1 MGKLNTVY
9 GMFFIPILLAKLT
22 AFGAVGKTLNQMKRI
37 FEKVKA
43 DKRIII
49 GYSASLFLLLVTYLV
64 TLMANKELKDRS
76 NRLDHTYNVL
86 FNLELLLS
94 TLKDAET
101 GVRGYALTRDI
112 NFLDPYLHSREKAD
126 SIHKELMV
134 LSRENIVQ
142 LNRLKELKSELDSR
156 YNMLEYSL
164 KYYRN
169 GALDS
174 TYNSKSVQLQAKRS
188 MNKIRLMVS
197 IMQNEERHLLTKR
210 DSDLKSTFSNINSI
224 TITSLLLTLL
234 LVLIGFI
241 TYTNENKARKLA
253 LRNIKEYQE
262 QLSRR
267 IDELNNANAELV
279 QMRSMEKFAATGRI
293 ARTIAHEVRNP
304 LTNINLA
311 TSQLK
316 VDVADSD
323 ENMLY
328 LFDIIDRNSNRINK
342 LISDLLQIT
351 KFSELSFDKVS
362 INELLEETLLMA
374 EDRIELNHINIEK
387 EYGTDIM
394 INVDREKMKIAFLNI
409 IINAIE
415 AMEPDKGVLK
425 VSTQNDGKTCII
437 TISDNGIGMDETSLS
452 KLFEPYFTNKPN
464 GNGLGLANTQNI
476 IFNHKGTI
484 SVMSSLGQGTSFII
498 RLLNS

>member
-1 MGKLNTVY
+1 
-9 GMFFIPILLAKLT
+9 
-22 AFGAVGKTLNQMKRI
+22 MKRI

-64 TLMANKELKDRS
+64 TLLANKELKDRS

-86 FNLELLLS
+86 FNLEYLLS
-94 TLKDAET
+94 TIKDAET

-112 NFLDPYLHSREKAD
+112 NFLDPYINSKQTAD
-126 SIHKELMV
+126 SLYNHLLLLTKD
-134 LSRENIVQ
+134 NPVQ
-142 LNRLKELKSELDSR
+142 SDRLKELKAVMGRR
-156 YNMLEYSL
+156 YEMFSTGLEYY
-164 KYYRN
+164 KN
-169 GALDS
+169 GAVDT
-174 TYNSKSVQLQAKRS
+174 TYPLKSLQLESKRS
-188 MNKIRLMVS
+188 MNKIRLMVT
-197 IMQNEERHLLTKR
+197 IMQNEEKHLLAER
-210 DSDLKSTFSNINSI
+210 DAQLKSTFASINSI

-234 LVLIGFI
+234 LVLIGFV
-241 TYTNENKARKLA
+241 TYTNENKARKIA
-253 LRNIKEYQE
+253 LQNIKEYQE

-267 IDELNNANAELV
+267 IDELNTANAQLV

-316 VDVADSD
+316 TDIPEAD
-323 ENMLY
+323 ENILY

-342 LISDLLQIT
+342 LISDLLQTT
-351 KFSELSFDKVS
+351 KFSELSFTTVS
-362 INELLEETLLMA
+362 INDLLEETLLMA
-374 EDRIELNHINIEK
+374 KDRIALNHVSIEK
-387 EYGTDIM
+387 KYHDNTR
-394 INVDREKMKIAFLNI
+394 INVDKEKMKIAFLNI

-415 AMEPDKGVLK
+415 AMEPDKGILK
-425 VSTQNDGKTCII
+425 VGAKTEGKNCVIEI
-437 TISDNGIGMDETSLS
+437 TDNGMGMDENSLC

-484 SVMSSLGQGTSFII
+484 NVSSTEGKGTTFII
-498 RLLNS
+498 RLASA

>member
-1 MGKLNTVY
+1 
-9 GMFFIPILLAKLT
+9 
-22 AFGAVGKTLNQMKRI
+22 MKRI

-64 TLMANKELKDRS
+64 TLLANKELKDRS
-76 NRLDHTYNVL
+76 NRMDHTYNVL
-86 FNLELLLS
+86 FNLEHLLS
-94 TLKDAET
+94 TIKDAET
-101 GVRGYALTRDI
+101 GVRGYALTKDI
-112 NFLDPYLHSREKAD
+112 NFLDPYIHSKETAD
-126 SIHKELMV
+126 SIYNHLLLQTKD
-134 LSRENIVQ
+134 NPIQ
-142 LNRLKELKSELDSR
+142 LARMNELKSVMDKR
-156 YNMLEYSL
+156 YEMFEVSLNYYKNEVTDTTFDLRSIQLES
-164 KYYRN
+164 
-169 GALDS
+169 
-174 TYNSKSVQLQAKRS
+174 KRS

-197 IMQNEERHLLTKR
+197 IMQNEEKNLLAIGDTQ
-210 DSDLKSTFSNINSI
+210 LKSTFSSINTI

-234 LVLIGFI
+234 LVIIGFV
-241 TYTNENKARKLA
+241 TYTNENKARKIA
-253 LRNIKEYQE
+253 MQNIKEYQE
-262 QLSRR
+262 QLSKR
-267 IDELNNANAELV
+267 IDELNNANAQLL

-316 VDVADSD
+316 TDIPAAD

-342 LISDLLQIT
+342 LISDLLQTT
-351 KFSELSFDKVS
+351 KFSELSFTVVS
-362 INELLEETLLMA
+362 INDLLEETLLMA
-374 EDRIELNHINIEK
+374 KDRIGLNHITIEK
-387 EYGTDIM
+387 KYNPNIR
-394 INVDREKMKIAFLNI
+394 INVDKEKMKIAFLNI

-415 AMEPDKGVLK
+415 AMEPDKGILK
-425 VSTQNDGKTCII
+425 VGTKIDGKVCVVN
-437 TISDNGIGMDETSLS
+437 ISDNGIGMDEISLG

-484 SVMSSLGQGTSFII
+484 NVSSTEGTGTTFVI
-498 RLLNS
+498 RLAIA